1 MNLVGIWVLEGIG
14 TTAMMTLLEFSQHIL
29 KRQ

>member
-1 MNLVGIWVLEGIG
+1 MNLQGICVLEGTG
-14 TTAMMTLLEFSQHIL
+14 TTEKMTLLEFSQHIL